1 MLHADENWFVA
12 IFEGLLVFFVLS
24 KIFQAKG
31 GRVPFIRRIPGLTAI
46 DEALGRATE
55 MGRPILMV
63 PGLSSGGLNIV
74 ALAALQ
80 IFSHITKTAAKFATP
95 IRLCVADPAVYA
107 IGQEVI
113 QDAYHQEGKEENYDP
128 DSVQFVSSEQFP
140 FAAAVSGII
149 LRQQVAATFFLGDF
163 FAESLIFAETANT
176 IGAIQVAGTTQIT
189 QTPFFVAACDYVIIG
204 DEFYAASAYLSREP
218 VAVGS
223 LVGQDYG
230 KLLFASFVVIGCVWY
245 TIVGPQARGSEPA
258 IVSLFKSGGWDIFL
272 HSLGIR

>member
-1 MLHADENWFVA
+1 MLHAKENWFVA
-12 IFEGLLVFFVLS
+12 IFEGLLVFFVLF
-24 KIFQAKG
+24 KIVQGRG
-31 GRVPFIRRIPGLTAI
+31 GKVPYIRRIPGLTAI

-80 IFSHITKTAAKFATP
+80 IFSHITRTAAKFATP
-95 IRLCVADPAVYA
+95 IRLCVADVAVYA
-107 IGQEVI
+107 IGQEVVH
-113 QDAYHQEGKEENYDP
+113 DAYRQEGKEESYDP
-128 DSVQFVSSEQFP
+128 DSVQFLTTEQFP
-140 FAAAVSGII
+140 FAAAVSGLI

-230 KLLFASFVVIGCVWY
+230 KLLFAFFVVVGCIWY
-245 TIVGPQARGSEPA
+245 SVVGPQVRGVEPA
-258 IVSLFKSGGWDIFL
+258 IVSLFKSDGLDIFL
-272 HSLGIR
+272 HALGMR